1 MALKLPKP
9 GIIHIDCDLYTS
21 TISVLKFLKPLLV
34 SGSIL
39 LFDDYYCYPA
49 NQNLGQ
55 KKAINEFLTNNK
67 DYNFKKWKS
76 YSTFGQSFFL
86 TNN

>member
-1 MALKLPKP
+1 LPKP
-9 GIIHIDCDLYTS
+9 GIIHIDCDLYIS

-55 KKAINEFLTNNK
+55 KKAIDEFLKNNK
-67 DYNFKKWKS
+67 DYNFKS
-76 YSTFGQSFFL
+76 VNLIQLLDNHFFL
-86 TNN
+86 PIIRA